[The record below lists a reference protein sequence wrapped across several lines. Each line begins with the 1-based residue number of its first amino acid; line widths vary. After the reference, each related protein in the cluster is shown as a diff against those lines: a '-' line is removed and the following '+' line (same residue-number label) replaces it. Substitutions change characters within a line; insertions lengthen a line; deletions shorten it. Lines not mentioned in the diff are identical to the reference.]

1 MGRIGN
7 SGENGNSGEKV
18 ERLAWWAVVALTLLY
33 VVFFS
38 ALSIRQHQAFM
49 THGFDLGN
57 VDQAVWNTLHGRF
70 LRMTNEEGT
79 ESRLGTHFDPI
90 IVLLAPPYLIHS
102 GPETLLVV
110 QTVALALG
118 AWPIFWL
125 AKKKLENAWAA
136 AAFALVYLA
145 FPALAG
151 ANLSEFHAVTLGSG
165 FLTWAFYFLHQDRP
179 YLFGLFAVLAMS
191 CKEEIPLI
199 VAMMGL
205 YTFFVLRKRK
215 WGLGTLLAGVLW
227 FIIAVK
233 VVIPSFNESGR
244 SIHLAHY
251 AYLGNSVEEV
261 LINVVTRPELVLNNF
276 KDELKIAY
284 LIKLCFP
291 VGYLSLLAPQVL
303 LIAVPAIAINFLST
317 HYTMYALD
325 IFWGSVTIVPFV
337 VLSAV
342 WGVALLAR
350 VLHRLLK
357 LKQTFV
363 VVVFVIYTL
372 IFTAFYHQRLG
383 YSPLGGNFLWPQITA
398 HHRLGERLAKSIPR
412 DAVVVAQDHL
422 NPHVSERET
431 VYIFPYNM
439 DKADYI
445 FLDVTE
451 RPGYLLGYGEYH
463 SAVQNLLSRENF
475 GVVVSEDGYIILK
488 RNAERVPLSQ
498 EFYSFLLAEDVSEAS
513 SLVVDFGTDVR
524 LSRLRLE
531 HQGGMVVEVH
541 SYWQTN
547 RTPKNDPRVFLC
559 LVDKDGEILPGTTI
573 EIRAS
578 IWYPPARW
586 VPGQMIHDRESI
598 QLPAYVDLST
608 ISLGFFVGPP
618 AAIDDAGAR
627 LPVVV
632 EEAGSVMVGVKRG
645 MLVTPVETRAD

>member
-7 SGENGNSGEKV
+7 SGKKV
-18 ERLAWWAVVALTLLY
+18 EQLAWWAVVALTLLY
-33 VVFFS
+33 VIFFS

-90 IVLLAPPYLIHS
+90 IALLAPLYLIHS

-110 QTVALALG
+110 QTIALALG

-125 AKKKLENAWAA
+125 AKKRLENAWAA

-145 FPALAG
+145 FPALEG

-165 FLTWAFYFLHQDRP
+165 FLAWAFYFLHLDQP
-179 YLFGLFAVLAMS
+179 YLFGLFTVLAMS

-205 YTFFVLRKRK
+205 YAFFVLRKQK
-215 WGLGTLLAGVLW
+215 LGLVTLGSGILW

-233 VVIPSFNESGR
+233 VVIPSFNEAGR

-251 AYLGNSVEEV
+251 SYLGDSVEKV
-261 LINVVTRPELVLNNF
+261 LITVMTRPELVFNNF
-276 KDELKIAY
+276 KDELKVAY
-284 LIKLCFP
+284 LLKLCFP

-303 LIAVPAIAINFLST
+303 LIAIPAIVINFLST

-325 IFWGSVTIVPFV
+325 MFWGSVTIVPFV

-342 WGVALLAR
+342 WGTALLVR

-357 LKQTFV
+357 VKQGFV
-363 VVVFVIYTL
+363 VAVFTIYAL

-383 YSPLGGNFLWPQITA
+383 YSPLSQNLSWPQITT
-398 HHRLGERLAKSIPR
+398 HHRLGERLARSIPR

-431 VYIFPYNM
+431 VYIFP
-439 DKADYI
+439 DHIDRADYV
-445 FLDVTE
+445 FLDVSGQ
-451 RPGYLLGYGEYH
+451 PGYLLGYDEYH
-463 SAVQNLLSRENF
+463 VAAESALSREDF
-475 GVVVSEDGYIILK
+475 GVAVSEDGYIILK
-488 RNAERVPLSQ
+488 RGAKRVPLSQ
-498 EFYSFLLAEDVSEAS
+498 EFYGFLLADDIGETSPLAVR
-513 SLVVDFGTDVR
+513 FGDKVW
-524 LSRLRLE
+524 LSGLQLLYQ
-531 HQGGMVVEVH
+531 HGMIVEVR
-541 SYWQTN
+541 SYWQAVQTSE
-547 RTPKNDPRVFLC
+547 DDLHLFVC
-559 LVDKDGEILPGTTI
+559 LADEDGMPVPGTAI
-573 EIRAS
+573 EMRAS
-578 IWYPPARW
+578 IWYPPPRW
-586 VPGQMIHDRESI
+586 TPKQIVHSAERI

-627 LPVVV
+627 LPVVI
-632 EEAGSVMVGVKRG
+632 EDAGSVTVGVKQR
-645 MLVTPVETRAD
+645 MLVTPVETRAN